1 MIDVECVKTLTWRFE
16 LTKITA
22 SISSNQS
29 LTSLV
34 YFSSLSLVQT
44 LKIMISLALAYL
56 MHKTTHQYK

>member
-29 LTSLV
+29 LASLV

-44 LKIMISLALAYL
+44 LKIMISLALADL